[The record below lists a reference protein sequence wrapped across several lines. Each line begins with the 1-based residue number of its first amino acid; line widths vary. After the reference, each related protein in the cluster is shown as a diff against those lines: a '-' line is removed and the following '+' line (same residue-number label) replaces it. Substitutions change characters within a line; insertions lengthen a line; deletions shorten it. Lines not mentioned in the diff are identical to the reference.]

1 MSKKDKKKAGMVLI
15 IGMGVKPKKGKGSL
29 KKQEKRKIKR
39 GGEDSKAARKLKQL
53 NNLRGLD
60 EAGIDEMITRR
71 GLDPEEFH
79 GLVMQQMG
87 KPIDELLDNNKTGT
101 QVIDML
107 LNESS
112 KSFEARRERRE
123 KNADGTVR
131 GIKNITDS
139 ARHKSGDRVYNPQVV
154 DEITSKLT
162 PEQKA
167 TGGLDDDKF
176 KALLDH
182 AYRESKQRRKQLRGE
197 MYQNYLKR
205 KQGGAY
211 KTPEQKAGMRDDEEA
226 RARGDESST
235 DDEEYNRIL
244 RLLQTRRFRNPEETA
259 ELSVRE
265 GTGRIHIPEREDPD
279 KGNTQGK
286 EIREMRAAPSS
297 FIIGD
302 KLGNFGKPSTP
313 QQEAHTKPDIEGIGY
328 TVKSSPIDAAIA
340 LLKQGEDYG
349 DVADALNEM
358 PKNQLDKVRM
368 EQIQRLLGFTPENRV
383 KRAKRDLGLTG
394 GQRGRMERT
403 PSNFSPGA
411 EGDSPRKVAEF
422 SGHPNLAS
430 PTGRLPGREPTQ
442 DPLASLRMPKY
453 DVGPPRTEGNKKRA
467 VPDPRNSTMD

>member
-39 GGEDSKAARKLKQL
+39 GGEDSKAARKLKEL

-60 EAGIDEMITRR
+60 EAGIDKYIEDRA
-71 GLDPEEFH
+71 LDPEEFH

-107 LNESS
+107 LSESS
-112 KSFEARRERRE
+112 KAFDERRGRRE
-123 KNADGTVR
+123 KNKDGTVR

-154 DEITSKLT
+154 DEKVSRLT
-162 PEQKA
+162 PEQQA
-167 TGGLDDDKF
+167 TGGLSKDEF
-176 KALLDH
+176 EALLDS
-182 AYRESKQRRKQLRGE
+182 AYRETKQRQRQLRSDMRE
-197 MYQNYLKR
+197 NR
-205 KQGGAY
+205 NRITFGGAY
-211 KTPEQKAGMRDDEEA
+211 KTPEQRAGMRDDEEA

-244 RLLQTRRFRNPEETA
+244 RLLQTRRFRNPEQLA

-265 GTGRIHIPEREDPD
+265 GTGGTHIVFPSKPEGRDRPGREA
-279 KGNTQGK
+279 
-286 EIREMRAAPSS
+286 REMMAAPSS

-313 QQEAHTKPDIEGIGY
+313 QEEANINPDIEGIGY

-358 PKNQLDKVRM
+358 PKNELDKVRM
-368 EQIQRLLGFTPENRV
+368 EQIQRLLGFTPENRM
-383 KRAKRDLGLTG
+383 KRAKKDLGLTG
-394 GQRGRMERT
+394 GQRGRMQRMT
-403 PSNFSPGA
+403 SNFSPD
-411 EGDSPRKVAEF
+411 EYGDSPRKLAEF

-430 PTGRLPGREPTQ
+430 PTGRLPGRAEQ
-442 DPLASLRMPKY
+442 EDPLASLRMP
-453 DVGPPRTEGNKKRA
+453 DE
-467 VPDPRNSTMD
+467 D

>member
-39 GGEDSKAARKLKQL
+39 GGEDSKAARKLKEL
-53 NNLRGLD
+53 NKLRGLD

-107 LNESS
+107 LDESG
-112 KSFEARRERRE
+112 KAFDERRGRREE
-123 KNADGTVR
+123 KAVGTVR

-162 PEQKA
+162 PEQQA
-167 TGGLDDDKF
+167 TGGLDNKEF

-182 AYRESKQRRKQLRGE
+182 AYRESKQRRKQIRGD

-205 KQGGAY
+205 RQGGAY
-211 KTPEQKAGMRDDEEA
+211 KTPEQRAGMRDDEEA

-259 ELSVRE
+259 ALSVRE
-265 GTGRIHIPEREDPD
+265 GMGGNHIVFPDKPINSDRPGREEREMM
-279 KGNTQGK
+279 Q
-286 EIREMRAAPSS
+286 APSS
-297 FIIGD
+297 FNIGD

-313 QQEAHTKPDIEGIGY
+313 QEEAHIKPEMEGIGY

-349 DVADALNEM
+349 DVADALNQM
-358 PKNQLDKVRM
+358 PKNELDKVRM
-368 EQIQRLLGFTPENRV
+368 EQIQRLLGFNPENRL
-383 KRAKRDLGLTG
+383 KRAKSELGLTG
-394 GQRGRMERT
+394 GQRGRMRSM

-430 PTGRLPGREPTQ
+430 PTGRLPGRAEQ
-442 DPLASLRMPKY
+442 EDPLASLRMPQY
-453 DVGPPRTEGNKKRA
+453 DVGPPRTEGNKKRT
-467 VPDPRNSTMD
+467 VPDPRSQMME

>member
-39 GGEDSKAARKLKQL
+39 GGEDSKAARKLKEL
-53 NNLRGLD
+53 NKLRGLD
-60 EAGIDEMITRR
+60 EAGIDEMITGR

-101 QVIDML
+101 QVINML
-107 LNESS
+107 LDESDKAFNERS
-112 KSFEARRERRE
+112 ERRE
-123 KNADGTVR
+123 ENKDKTAR
-131 GIKNITDS
+131 NIRELTT
-139 ARHKSGDRVYNPQVV
+139 RINEQKERQVFNPQVV
-154 DEITSKLT
+154 EQHIDSLSDE
-162 PEQKA
+162 EKA
-167 TGGLDDDKF
+167 ANGMSGEKF
-176 KALLDH
+176 KALIDSV
-182 AYRESKQRRKQLRGE
+182 YRATKQRKRQMRGD

-205 KQGGAY
+205 RKGGAY
-211 KTPEQKAGMRDDEEA
+211 ETPEQRAGMRDDEEA

-259 ELSVRE
+259 ALSVRE
-265 GTGRIHIPEREDPD
+265 GMGGNHIVFPDKPINSDRPGREEREMM
-279 KGNTQGK
+279 Q
-286 EIREMRAAPSS
+286 APSS
-297 FIIGD
+297 FNIGD

-313 QQEAHTKPDIEGIGY
+313 QEEAHIKPEMEGIGY

-349 DVADALNEM
+349 DVADALNQM
-358 PKNQLDKVRM
+358 PKNELDKVRM
-368 EQIQRLLGFTPENRV
+368 EQIQRLLGFNPENRL
-383 KRAKRDLGLTG
+383 KRAKSELGLTG
-394 GQRGRMERT
+394 GQRGRMRSM

-430 PTGRLPGREPTQ
+430 PTGRLPGRAEQ
-442 DPLASLRMPKY
+442 EDPLASLRMPQY
-453 DVGPPRTEGNKKRA
+453 DVGPPRTEGNKKRT
-467 VPDPRNSTMD
+467 VPDPRSQMME